1 MKKRLCVW
9 LSLLLALC
17 LTACGGAA
25 DNSAPTESPD
35 LLDVARAARA
45 LFDDASDGEPSDGG
59 AEITDAYGDYGG
71 AAEIE
76 DGGAV
81 SDGAAYD
88 GETPD
93 ASEPVADGGGGLDPD
108 ASYTTAEDVALYL
121 HTYGRLPGNF
131 ITKKEAK
138 ALGWEGG
145 FLEPY
150 APGKC
155 IGGDRFG
162 NYEGLLPSGRNYREC
177 DIDTLGA
184 KSRGAKRLVFSDD
197 GLIYYTDDHY
207 NTFALLYGEE

>member
-9 LSLLLALC
+9 LSLLLSLC

-25 DNSAPTESPD
+25 GNTAPTESPD

-45 LFDDASDGEPSDGG
+45 FFDDERDAQEPVADGEPSGG
-59 AEITDAYGDYGG
+59 ASETAGDYGG
-71 AAEIE
+71 AA
-76 DGGAV
+76 
-81 SDGAAYD
+81 SDAAAYD

-93 ASEPVADGGGGLDPD
+93 ASEPVADGGELDEN

-131 ITKKEAK
+131 ITKEQAR

-162 NYEGLLPSGRNYREC
+162 NYEGLLPPGRDYREC
-177 DIDTLGA
+177 DVDTLGA

-197 GLIYYTDDHY
+197 GLIYYTGDHY
-207 NTFALLYGEE
+207 NTFELLYGEE